1 MSKKKND
8 EEDLYDFFVKNQ
20 YKIFFVTVIV
30 CLIVGCYDYE
40 RTCKILKK
48 DMNVIEYLMLD
59 KSYIKVLTFS
69 NTVRKL
75 GLN

>member
-8 EEDLYDFFVKNQ
+8 EEDLYDFFIKNQ

-30 CLIVGCYDYE
+30 CLIVGCYDYG

-48 DMNVIEYLMLD
+48 RFDCN
-59 KSYIKVLTFS
+59 
-69 NTVRKL
+69 
-75 GLN
+75 